1 MNHQDKHFSSN
12 LSQARGLGSAKEGVG
27 HWVWQRLTALS
38 MIPLTL
44 WFLISIMT
52 LVQSND
58 VITVQDWFYS
68 PVNTVLSIILFAALF
83 LHAKLGVQVV
93 IEDYVHHTT
102 LKNIKL
108 IAIRLIFLA
117 AAILSIMSII
127 KLHFLA

>member
-1 MNHQDKHFSSN
+1 MKHNDKHFSSN
-12 LSQARGLGSAKEGVG
+12 LSHARGLGSAKEGVG
-27 HWVWQRLTALS
+27 HWVWQRLTALA

-44 WFLISIMT
+44 WFLISIMS
-52 LVQSND
+52 LLQKND
-58 VITVQDWFYS
+58 VIAVQDWFYS
-68 PVNTVLSIILFAALF
+68 PLNTMLSIILFTAIF

-93 IEDYVHHTT
+93 IEDYIHHTT